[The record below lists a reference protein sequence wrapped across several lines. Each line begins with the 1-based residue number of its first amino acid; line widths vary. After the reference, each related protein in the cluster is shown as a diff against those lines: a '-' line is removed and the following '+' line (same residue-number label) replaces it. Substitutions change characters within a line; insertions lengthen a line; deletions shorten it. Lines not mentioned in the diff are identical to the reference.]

1 MNKMILANLVH
12 RPLRSIISI
21 VAIAVEVTLI
31 LLIVGL
37 SVGIMNDT
45 AERQKGIGADIM
57 VSPPG
62 SSFISG
68 ITGAPTSIKVA
79 DRLRKEP
86 HVANVAPVVM
96 QVNTAGNVEII
107 YGIDLDPKSPNDFN
121 KIGAPFRFLVGGPF
135 QGPDDMLV
143 DDYFASQ
150 KNVHV
155 GDKLELLN
163 HTFRVSGIVEHGKGA
178 RKFLPITTLQDLIG
192 AQGKASMFYVKL
204 DDPKYTNAVV
214 ADIKAIPGMEK
225 FSVRSLAE
233 YMSLMTVQN
242 MPGFGTFIDIVIG
255 ISVIIGFIVIFQ
267 SMYTAVM
274 ERTREIGI
282 LKSLGAG
289 KFYIINVILRE
300 TLVLALAGI
309 VVGILFSLAAR
320 EGILIK
326 FPLMRVQMTSPWVLK
341 AAIIAIVGAVLG
353 AIYPA
358 FKAAQKDPIDALAY
372 E

>member
-1 MNKMILANLVH
+1 MNKMIFSNLVH
-12 RPLRSIISI
+12 RPLRSVISI

-45 AERQKGIGADIM
+45 AERQRGIGADIM

-86 HVANVAPVVM
+86 HVAAVAPVVM
-96 QVNTAGNVEII
+96 QVNTAGAVEII
-107 YGIDLDPKSPNDFN
+107 YGIDLDPNSPNNFN
-121 KIGAPFRFLVGGPF
+121 RIGSPFNFLEGTTF

-143 DDYFASQ
+143 DDYLASQ
-150 KNVHV
+150 KNVHA
-155 GDKLELLN
+155 GDKMELLN

-178 RKFLPITTLQDLIG
+178 RKFLPMATLQDLIG

-204 DDPKYTNAVV
+204 DDPKNIAAVS
-214 ADIKAIPGMEK
+214 ADFKSIPGMEK

-233 YMSLMTVQN
+233 YMSLMTVEN

-255 ISVIIGFIVIFQ
+255 VAVIIGFIVIFQ

-282 LKSLGAG
+282 LKSLGAN

-300 TLVLALAGI
+300 TLVLAIGGI
-309 VVGILFSLAAR
+309 VVGVLFSLAAR
-320 EGILIK
+320 QGILLK
-326 FPLMRVQMTSPWVLK
+326 FPLMRVQMTLPWVLK
-341 AAIIAIVGAVLG
+341 AAAIAMTGAVLG
-353 AIYPA
+353 ALYPA